1 MKPISNNALIGYP
14 AGIITGITYGLNP
27 LFGMPLMSK
36 GVSVDSIL
44 FFRYGIAVLIL
55 GAILLFDR
63 QSFKISWRQAGVL
76 LVLGLLY
83 TSSSICLFEAY
94 KYIPSGLATTLI
106 FLYPVLV
113 ALIMVFLRVV
123 PSWQVWLSIIATFIG
138 VIIMTMGDA
147 GQSAVD
153 PMGVLL
159 SIVSASVYAVF
170 IVIINRSKTI
180 SSISN
185 SLLTF
190 YALFTGVLI
199 FLGKMLFHHT
209 GMTEGIEGVAAWSN
223 LVGLALLPTVVSTA
237 TLALATRNIGATKAS
252 VLGVFEP
259 ITAIL
264 VGAIVFGEA
273 LTANIV
279 VGILI
284 SVVAI
289 TFMIS
294 ATKR

>member
-1 MKPISNNALIGYP
+1 MLKRIKRNWYVPKGQEPTDFDKRILSYQNRGELVPTRKLIKTP
-14 AGIITGITYGLNP
+14 EQIEGI
-27 LFGMPLMSK
+27 K
-36 GVSVDSIL
+36 
-44 FFRYGIAVLIL
+44 
-55 GAILLFDR
+55 
-63 QSFKISWRQAGVL
+63 
-76 LVLGLLY
+76 
-83 TSSSICLFEAY
+83 
-94 KYIPSGLATTLI
+94 
-106 FLYPVLV
+106 
-113 ALIMVFLRVV
+113 
-123 PSWQVWLSIIATFIG
+123 
-138 VIIMTMGDA
+138 
-147 GQSAVD
+147 
-153 PMGVLL
+153 
-159 SIVSASVYAVF
+159 
-170 IVIINRSKTI
+170 RSCEV
-180 SSISN
+180 N
-185 SLLTF
+185 
-190 YALFTGVLI
+190 TGVLI
-199 FLGKMLFHHT
+199 FFGKMLFHHT

-264 VGAIVFGEA
+264 VGTIVFGEA